1 MKYCRQRATCNN
13 AHKMVGVYSF
23 SYSFRTL
30 NATFDHTEVFFSL
43 FISFDELYDQPE
55 IPFIQSQFQRFL
67 YQTHKCKIQ
76 NISDGIFILSPGSC
90 PTGGTLGRWGCPG
103 GSKICFSNMVMWNIK
118 LTGMMIRT
126 ECK

>member
-1 MKYCRQRATCNN
+1 
-13 AHKMVGVYSF
+13 MVGVYSF

-103 GSKICFSNMVMWNIK
+103 GSKKMFFKHGHVEYQIDWDDDQNRMQVKFSS
-118 LTGMMIRT
+118 
-126 ECK
+126 